1 MKYAIWFVRFW
12 YVAWMIPAGIEHF
25 YHIYPQP
32 GATTP
37 HPLAAEM
44 LSALLATHLFDIVKA
59 VELLL
64 GLAVLFGYFTPLW
77 LLACMPV
84 AFCVFWW
91 DAPLSNWSTNSVIA
105 GARVLASNL
114 LLCVAYIA
122 SLRAMFTWPMAS
134 IISCSRSGLRHPAQR
149 RCLHN

>member
-44 LSALLATHLFDIVKA
+44 LSARHA
-59 VELLL
+59 
-64 GLAVLFGYFTPLW
+64 
-77 LLACMPV
+77 
-84 AFCVFWW
+84 
-91 DAPLSNWSTNSVIA
+91 SV
-105 GARVLASNL
+105 
-114 LLCVAYIA
+114 
-122 SLRAMFTWPMAS
+122 
-134 IISCSRSGLRHPAQR
+134 RHR
-149 RCLHN
+149 